1 MGACGREASWW
12 HRFSR
17 AQHPTYR
24 VIMSKDKQPTE
35 ASEKSIAVDDEE
47 KMKLRGSTQIRKI
60 ELDGKVNR
68 LWSAI
73 RDIEVRTANDAQRS
87 AMAPR
92 LAELRR
98 KHLTVRS
105 RRERLDLVEDD
116 DKVQREQL
124 GLVGHRGPLAQV
136 DVIGLPVSVLEQ
148 CAVVNSISAPLDLK
162 RKCMLAIIDA
172 HDLATGELSNRMTPQ
187 KNPRA
192 KRARRLSRGSP
203 LALNN

>member
-1 MGACGREASWW
+1 
-12 HRFSR
+12 
-17 AQHPTYR
+17 
-24 VIMSKDKQPTE
+24 MSDDKQQTE
-35 ASEKSIAVDDEE
+35 TSEKPTADDGEE
-47 KMKLRGSTQIRKI
+47 KMKLRGSTQIHKI

-73 RDIEVRTANDAQRS
+73 RDIEVRIVNDAQRS

-116 DKVQREQL
+116 DNVQRGQL
-124 GLVGHRGPLAQV
+124 GLVEHRGPLARA

-148 CAVVNSISAPLDLK
+148 CAVVNSVNAPLDLK
-162 RKCMLAIIDA
+162 RKCMLAIINA
-172 HDLATGELSNRMTPQ
+172 HDLATGELSNRMAPQ

-203 LALNN
+203 LVLNN